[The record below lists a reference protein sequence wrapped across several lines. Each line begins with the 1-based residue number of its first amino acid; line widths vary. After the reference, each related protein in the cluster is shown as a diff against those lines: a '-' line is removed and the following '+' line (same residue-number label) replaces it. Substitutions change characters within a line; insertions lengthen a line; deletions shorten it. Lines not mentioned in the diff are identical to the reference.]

1 MIAVVVVV
9 GTVTAVATVVAPVVV
24 VGIVTAVVT
33 VAAPVVGPRAVASPA
48 LELIC

>member
-1 MIAVVVVV
+1 MVVVV
-9 GTVTAVATVVAPVVV
+9 GTVTAVATVAAPVVV

-33 VAAPVVGPRAVASPA
+33 VTAPVVGPRAVASPA